1 MDFSTGT
8 DRRLIESTARD
19 VASEYGPEYWR
30 EKEREGEFA
39 QGFWDELAEAG
50 FHGLLVPEEYEG
62 AGMGMQEMG
71 LAMETL
77 CAEGC
82 GMAGTWYLVLTAG
95 MAAVG
100 ITQNGTDEQKERY
113 LPDIAAGERNFSIG
127 ITEAEAGTNTLNVQ
141 TRAEKD
147 GDEYVLN
154 GSKAWITFSDRA
166 DNMIIVTRTTPR
178 EEVDRAVDGIS
189 LFVLDMDAPGIDVS
203 PIPKHAINYSKSC
216 EVFLEDV
223 RVPEGNLLGEED
235 DGWWALVDMLN
246 PERLGFSAAA
256 TGIGKLA
263 ADTAIHY
270 SNDLEVF
277 GATIGTHQAVSFPIT
292 EAEAGTN
299 TLNVQTHA
307 ERDGDEYVLNGS
319 KAWIT
324 FSDRADD
331 MIIVTRTTP
340 REEVDRG
347 VDGISLFVLDMDAPG
362 IDVSPIPKH
371 AINYSKSCE
380 VFLEDV
386 RVPEGNLL
394 GEEDDGW
401 WALVDMLNPER
412 LGFSAAATGI
422 GKLAADTAIQYANDR
437 EVFGAPIGTHQAVS
451 FPITEAYARM
461 ETAALMREKAAWLYD
476 QGEEC
481 GYETNVAKAVA
492 VEAGIEAVKHSM
504 QAFGGWGYA
513 EEYDVERWWREI
525 NLTRLAPVSQQMAY
539 NHIARQLG
547 FPRSY

>member
-127 ITEAEAGTNTLNVQ
+127 
-141 TRAEKD
+141 
-147 GDEYVLN
+147 
-154 GSKAWITFSDRA
+154 
-166 DNMIIVTRTTPR
+166 
-178 EEVDRAVDGIS
+178 
-189 LFVLDMDAPGIDVS
+189 
-203 PIPKHAINYSKSC
+203 
-216 EVFLEDV
+216 
-223 RVPEGNLLGEED
+223 
-235 DGWWALVDMLN
+235 
-246 PERLGFSAAA
+246 
-256 TGIGKLA
+256 
-263 ADTAIHY
+263 
-270 SNDLEVF
+270 
-277 GATIGTHQAVSFPIT
+277 IT

-492 VEAGIEAVKHSM
+492 VEAGIEAVKQSM